1 MISIIVPKGW
11 SAVIAALIAGIAAC
25 SHPVRVPMEGVSLY
39 PIRSAPAD
47 LRAFAHDF
55 ASAFGRR
62 DWEGLFGYF
71 DRENYRSQLAIGIAR
86 EQYLIE
92 GIGLNPD
99 ELEEV
104 PDATYPRLTSI
115 VLIRFIGYETDR
127 AGYYAA
133 LYGYAVTGD
142 GKKLRIMLLIK
153 RDERQGLVVSP
164 PVG

>member
-1 MISIIVPKGW
+1 MISIIGPRVW
-11 SAVIAALIAGIAAC
+11 VSVLAALIAGIAAC

-47 LRAFAHDF
+47 LRVFAHDF
-55 ASAFGRR
+55 AAAFARR
-62 DWEGLFGYF
+62 DWEDLLNFF
-71 DRENYRSQLAIGIAR
+71 DRENYRSQRAIGIER

-92 GIGLNPD
+92 GIGLNPE
-99 ELEEV
+99 ELQEV
-104 PDATYPRLTSI
+104 PDATCPRLTSI
-115 VLIRFIGYETDR
+115 VVIRFIGYETDR

-153 RDERQGLVVSP
+153 RDERLGLVVSP

>member
-1 MISIIVPKGW
+1 MSIIGHKGR
-11 SAVIAALIAGIAAC
+11 ATVLAALVAGIAAC
-25 SHPVRVPMEGVSLY
+25 SHPVRVPKEGVLLY

-47 LRAFAHDF
+47 LRVFAHDF
-55 ASAFGRR
+55 AAAFGRR
-62 DWEGLFGYF
+62 DWEGLLSYF
-71 DRENYRSQLAIGIAR
+71 DRENYRSQLAIGIET

-92 GIGLNPD
+92 GIGLNPE

-104 PDATYPRLTSI
+104 PDATHPRLTSI
-115 VLIRFIGYETDR
+115 VVIRFIGYETDR

-133 LYGYAVTGD
+133 LYGFAVTGD